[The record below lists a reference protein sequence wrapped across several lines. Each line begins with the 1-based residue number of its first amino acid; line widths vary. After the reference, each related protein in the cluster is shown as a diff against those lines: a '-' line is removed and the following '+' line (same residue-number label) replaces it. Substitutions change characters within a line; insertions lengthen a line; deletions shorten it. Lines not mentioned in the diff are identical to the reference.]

1 MSVCLFSSVLQKFEI
16 EKYKPKHGQTE
27 YDYAKVISDME
38 KVKNG
43 LNSDGSTSVP
53 GVEAITNLINKTY
66 RFLNQSTEQACTL
79 LIQALTAA
87 NTVLDSY
94 REGKI
99 DGRAH
104 AISRVPER
112 ACTYA
117 RSPRPHTP
125 ARLLARSLSCTH
137 ALSRTHSRALSLART
152 HARALLPRA

>member
-1 MSVCLFSSVLQKFEI
+1 MLQKFEI

-104 AISRVPER
+104 AISRWSFIKQSVALVHAWRNRSHISPLISGLTGR
-112 ACTYA
+112 KKWVFHWGRQLGVWSSGGQYGCT
-117 RSPRPHTP
+117 
-125 ARLLARSLSCTH
+125 L
-137 ALSRTHSRALSLART
+137 
-152 HARALLPRA
+152 